1 MHERNKH
8 KQVYRFGPDGY
19 VIAYSCVVDYGSL
32 GELKN
37 DVEGK
42 AK

>member
-19 VIAYSCVVDYGSL
+19 VIAYSYVVDYGSSR
-32 GELKN
+32 EKN
-37 DVEGK
+37 DVERK
-42 AK
+42 VK